1 MVPSAAYVAIPLE
14 GEASC
19 AATFYSPADD
29 EFDASSIIEGS
40 SFERSQQSESFGARR
55 PFLVP
60 TKLLQKLQNH
70 ALILGIFVGF
80 FVECGALSA
89 HVLFQGQGSTMSYQQ
104 TASKYTQTQIM
115 LLSFAWALS
124 ASFLP
129 CLALFS
135 IRRIL
140 FASHGMMSMAK
151 NGHMSSLHYRFHTRN
166 EERCLKAL
174 GWHLECRFGMGSFVG
189 VTTSVA
195 LVDTILGL
203 SQHLIMNIV
212 LFLILSTGFVLVQ
225 SARRQEMVEVMD
237 DDEEGDEHEQQVPCH
252 NMEMMELTPLYV

>member
-1 MVPSAAYVAIPLE
+1 MVPSAAYIAIPLE

-19 AATFYSPADD
+19 AATFYSPTDD
-29 EFDASSIIEGS
+29 ELDASSIVEGS
-40 SFERSQQSESFGARR
+40 SSERSQQSESFGARR
-55 PFLVP
+55 PFVVP
-60 TKLLQKLQNH
+60 NKLLQKLRNH
-70 ALILGIFVGF
+70 ALVLGIFVGF

-89 HVLFQGQGSTMSYQQ
+89 HVLFQGQGSTMTYQQ

-129 CLALFS
+129 RLALFS
-135 IRRIL
+135 IRSIL
-140 FASHGMMSMAK
+140 FASHGIMSMA
-151 NGHMSSLHYRFHTRN
+151 NGHMSSLHNRLHARN
-166 EERCLKAL
+166 EQRCLQAL

-212 LFLILSTGFVLVQ
+212 LFLILSTGFILVQ
-225 SARRQEMVEVMD
+225 SARRQMVEMMD
-237 DDEEGDEHEQQVPCH
+237 DDEDGEEHEPQGPNH
-252 NMEMMELTPLYV
+252 NMEMMEFTPLYV